1 MKKRNLFENIA
12 LLVILSMMGYILYW
26 GFRFIFY
33 AWTI

>member
-1 MKKRNLFENIA
+1 MKKFNWFESIA
-12 LLVILSMMGYILYW
+12 LLVIAAMMGYILYW

>member
-12 LLVILSMMGYILYW
+12 LLVILSMMGCILYW
-26 GFRFIFY
+26 GFRFMFY

>member
-26 GFRFIFY
+26 GFRFMFY